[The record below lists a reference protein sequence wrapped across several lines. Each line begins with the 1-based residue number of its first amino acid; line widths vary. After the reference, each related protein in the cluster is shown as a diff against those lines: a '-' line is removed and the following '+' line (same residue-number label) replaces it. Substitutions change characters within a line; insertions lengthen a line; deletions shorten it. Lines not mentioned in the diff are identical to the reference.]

1 MLRGLAATGYRF
13 VNEMLVLNKNFF
25 PKGILPASVVPD
37 VVDTVAVADKR
48 GEFNVYE
55 AFPIQNP
62 WTKYTEIPYT
72 DLSMWEK
79 ADRFVTLAYRS
90 SMRYQTFG
98 LLYDDILN
106 DEDPMII
113 EALNRLPEEVRRA
126 REKRLA
132 RAFDL
137 SVNQKRLPREQW
149 TKPEDDVAYLRPYV
163 LWVRSEMEE
172 LDSENLKR
180 EDFLPFFRVSPED
193 YETGKAFKQRYID

>member
-1 MLRGLAATGYRF
+1 
-13 VNEMLVLNKNFF
+13 
-25 PKGILPASVVPD
+25 
-37 VVDTVAVADKR
+37 
-48 GEFNVYE
+48 
-55 AFPIQNP
+55 
-62 WTKYTEIPYT
+62 
-72 DLSMWEK
+72 
-79 ADRFVTLAYRS
+79 
-90 SMRYQTFG
+90 MRYQTFG

>member
-1 MLRGLAATGYRF
+1 
-13 VNEMLVLNKNFF
+13 
-25 PKGILPASVVPD
+25 
-37 VVDTVAVADKR
+37 
-48 GEFNVYE
+48 
-55 AFPIQNP
+55 
-62 WTKYTEIPYT
+62 
-72 DLSMWEK
+72 MWEK
-79 ADRFVTLAYRS
+79 ADRFVTLAYRK
-90 SMRYQTFG
+90 SMRYETFG

-172 LDSENLKR
+172 VDSEFLKR
-180 EDFLPFFRVSPED
+180 EDFLPFFRVSPDD
-193 YETGKAFKQRYID
+193 YETGKVFKQRYVD